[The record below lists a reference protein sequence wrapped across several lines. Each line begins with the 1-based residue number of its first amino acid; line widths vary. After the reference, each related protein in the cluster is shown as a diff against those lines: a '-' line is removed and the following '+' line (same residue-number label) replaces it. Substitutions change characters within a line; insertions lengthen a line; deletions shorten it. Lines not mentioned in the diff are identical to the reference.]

1 MLVSQPVWN
10 FAGDGAGLLRDSCG
24 TGDIRILRDVSNAC
38 LSCHCSLS
46 ELVLSVG
53 TISIW
58 GQVIQRDRALCHIY
72 VAIYFKFLMNFFMTQ
87 SRRIVMFVWKIN
99 LRIFVRSIKNCLHS
113 FTGGN
118 DKMFPLIF
126 GQIIS
131 SKSQS
136 WSQLSSLPIVI
147 AFLSVLTFASD
158 NFPK

>member
-1 MLVSQPVWN
+1 
-10 FAGDGAGLLRDSCG
+10 
-24 TGDIRILRDVSNAC
+24 
-38 LSCHCSLS
+38 
-46 ELVLSVG
+46 
-53 TISIW
+53 
-58 GQVIQRDRALCHIY
+58 
-72 VAIYFKFLMNFFMTQ
+72 
-87 SRRIVMFVWKIN
+87 MFVWKIN

-118 DKMFPLIF
+118 DKMSPLIF
-126 GQIIS
+126 GQSIS